1 MGQTLTKW
9 PITGLWCQPKWTL
22 DTIHPIFQHNIELH
36 CSSLSLDFLLSR
48 ITVKAEKN
56 IHRTKIQEKIKHSP
70 DIFA

>member
-36 CSSLSLDFLLSR
+36 CSSLSLDFLLRR
-48 ITVKAEKN
+48 ITVKG
-56 IHRTKIQEKIKHSP
+56 EKIFIEQK
-70 DIFA
+70 FKKK